1 MDYRHSHPD
10 HHSRALTRLL
20 HSLPKIDLH
29 RHLEGSLRLSTM
41 AAIAGDCGLE
51 LPGAQVEQFRHL
63 VQVVPEDRRHAD
75 VFMSKFGT
83 LREFYRSPEAIER
96 VAYEAVADA
105 AADNVVYL
113 ELLFTPAALARKMG
127 FALEDVTAW
136 VIGAVERAQADF
148 DIDVRLLVT
157 INRHESVE
165 LGEQQVEI
173 AIANRERGVVG
184 VNLAGAENHY
194 SGAPFADVFRRAR
207 AAGLHTAI
215 HAGEWAGAE
224 SIAEALDVLGAE
236 RLGHGV
242 RVLESDRLVAEARAR
257 GITFEVCPTSN
268 VQSGVAPS
276 YEAHPLGAMVR
287 AGLRT
292 TINTD
297 DPSVSGID
305 LTDEYAHAVEEM
317 GLSLAD
323 LKQCLL
329 NAAHAAFL
337 PDAERAALVAR
348 IRAALSDLPLS

>member
-10 HHSRALTRLL
+10 HTSSALTRLL
-20 HSLPKIDLH
+20 YGLPKVDLH

-41 AAIAGDCGLE
+41 AAIAEECGVD
-51 LPGAQVEQFRHL
+51 LPGADVEQFRHR
-63 VQVVPEDRRHAD
+63 VQVMPGDPRSAD
-75 VFMSKFGT
+75 VFISKFGT
-83 LREFYRSPEAIER
+83 LRQFYRSPEIIER

-113 ELLFTPAALARKMG
+113 ELLFTPAALARQMD
-127 FALEDVTAW
+127 FALEDVAGW
-136 VIGAVERAQADF
+136 VIDAVDRARADF
-148 DIDVRLLVT
+148 NIDVRLLVT

-165 LGEQQVEI
+165 LGERQVNV
-173 AIANRERGVVG
+173 AIANCERGVVG
-184 VNLAGAENHY
+184 VNLAGAENYHA
-194 SGAPFADVFRRAR
+194 GAPFAGVFRRAR

-215 HAGEWAGAE
+215 HAGEWAGPE
-224 SIAEALDVLGAE
+224 SIVEAMDVLGAE
-236 RLGHGV
+236 RLSHGV
-242 RVLESDRLVAEARAR
+242 RVLESDEVVAEALAR

-305 LTDEYAHAVEEM
+305 LTDEVAHAAEEM
-317 GLSLAD
+317 GLSLPD
-323 LKQCLL
+323 LRQCLL
-329 NAAHAAFL
+329 NAARAAFL
-337 PDAERAALVAR
+337 PDVERGALVAR
-348 IRAALSDLPLS
+348 IGAALDAPPFE